1 MQVTSKEEI
10 FKPYLC
16 LFSGSKVVCLDNRF
30 CVVSCESSLLEPG
43 ECVLKSVRETV
54 PEPLGVVMDTTLYKN
69 EHFYCL
75 RLHPIKNGIGETI
88 AYIGEILDSGSVRGM
103 MERTEGPSDILP
115 LYNAVEMNSA
125 AIWKHAANL
134 RYGMV
139 KAKDYTRLTEVLGIE
154 TAMSNLSSVCENAF
168 NYAEMLYRTQ
178 RETVVDAGELCEN
191 LAKRCNAAL
200 AKCGRRIEALIDPG
214 SLYIYADSRRAV
226 VALVNAVQNALLY
239 SPKET
244 EPILTV
250 CYRES
255 RGRKFVEIRVVNE
268 SSMFSSKDFSGSVD
282 VNFSYQRLGLRNSDN
297 QAVCAGQ
304 RRVVRHDGGKRQG
317 DGDDIASGGALR
329 LRRGAS
335 AEETVRC
342 SVRYW
347 YPGFHRDNDARG
359 RAVLRRER
367 RKRGG
372 NSQLIFSVF
381 SQRCHI
387 FCV

>member
-30 CVVSCESSLLEPG
+30 CVVSCEGSLLESG

-54 PEPLGVVMDTTLYKN
+54 PEPLGIVMDTTLYKN

-75 RLHPIKNGIGETI
+75 RLHPIKNG
-88 AYIGEILDSGSVRGM
+88 
-103 MERTEGPSDILP
+103 
-115 LYNAVEMNSA
+115 
-125 AIWKHAANL
+125 KHAANL

-200 AKCGRRIEALIDPG
+200 AKCGRRIEALIEPG

-282 VNFSYQRLGLRNSDN
+282 VNFSYQRMGY
-297 QAVCAGQ
+297 GIPII
-304 RRVVRHDGGKRQG
+304 KRFAQV
-317 DGDDIASGGALR
+317 SGGWFDMTEENGRVTVTISLPAAHYGSGAELPLR
-329 LRRGAS
+329 KPSAAQYDTGIPDFTEIMMREVVQFFGES
-335 AEETVRC
+335 AESAE
-342 SVRYW
+342 
-347 YPGFHRDNDARG
+347 
-359 RAVLRRER
+359 
-367 RKRGG
+367 
-372 NSQLIFSVF
+372 
-381 SQRCHI
+381 
-387 FCV
+387 

>member
-16 LFSGSKVVCLDNRF
+16 LFSGSSVVCLDNRF
-30 CVVSCESSLLEPG
+30 CVVSCEGSLLESG

-54 PEPLGVVMDTTLYKN
+54 PEPLGIVMDTTLYKN

-178 RETVVDAGELCEN
+178 RETVVDAG
-191 LAKRCNAAL
+191 
-200 AKCGRRIEALIDPG
+200 
-214 SLYIYADSRRAV
+214 
-226 VALVNAVQNALLY
+226 
-239 SPKET
+239 
-244 EPILTV
+244 
-250 CYRES
+250 
-255 RGRKFVEIRVVNE
+255 
-268 SSMFSSKDFSGSVD
+268 
-282 VNFSYQRLGLRNSDN
+282 
-297 QAVCAGQ
+297 
-304 RRVVRHDGGKRQG
+304 
-317 DGDDIASGGALR
+317 
-329 LRRGAS
+329 
-335 AEETVRC
+335 
-342 SVRYW
+342 
-347 YPGFHRDNDARG
+347 
-359 RAVLRRER
+359 
-367 RKRGG
+367 
-372 NSQLIFSVF
+372 
-381 SQRCHI
+381 
-387 FCV
+387 

>member
-16 LFSGSKVVCLDNRF
+16 LFSGSSVVCLDNRF
-30 CVVSCESSLLEPG
+30 CVVSCEGSLLESG

-103 MERTEGPSDILP
+103 MERTEAPSDILP

-154 TAMSNLSSVCENAF
+154 TAMSNLSSVCEN
-168 NYAEMLYRTQ
+168 
-178 RETVVDAGELCEN
+178 

-200 AKCGRRIEALIDPG
+200 AKCGRRIEVLIDPG

-282 VNFSYQRLGLRNSDN
+282 VNFSYQRMGY
-297 QAVCAGQ
+297 GIPII
-304 RRVVRHDGGKRQG
+304 KRFAQV
-317 DGDDIASGGALR
+317 SGGWFDMTEENGRVTVTISLPAAHYGSGAELPLR
-329 LRRGAS
+329 KPSAAQYDTGIPDFTEIMMREVVQFFGESAES
-335 AEETVRC
+335 AEEIH
-342 SVRYW
+342 S
-347 YPGFHRDNDARG
+347 
-359 RAVLRRER
+359 
-367 RKRGG
+367 
-372 NSQLIFSVF
+372 
-381 SQRCHI
+381 
-387 FCV
+387 

>member
-30 CVVSCESSLLEPG
+30 CVVSCEGSLLESG

-88 AYIGEILDSGSVRGM
+88 AYIGEILDSGSVR
-103 MERTEGPSDILP
+103 
-115 LYNAVEMNSA
+115 
-125 AIWKHAANL
+125 
-134 RYGMV
+134 
-139 KAKDYTRLTEVLGIE
+139 
-154 TAMSNLSSVCENAF
+154 ENAF

-282 VNFSYQRLGLRNSDN
+282 VNFSYQRMGY
-297 QAVCAGQ
+297 GIPII
-304 RRVVRHDGGKRQG
+304 KRFAQV
-317 DGDDIASGGALR
+317 SGGWFDMTEENGRVTVTISLPAAHYGSGAELPLR
-329 LRRGAS
+329 KPSAAQYDTGIPDFTEIMMREVVQFFGES
-335 AEETVRC
+335 AESAE
-342 SVRYW
+342 
-347 YPGFHRDNDARG
+347 
-359 RAVLRRER
+359 
-367 RKRGG
+367 
-372 NSQLIFSVF
+372 
-381 SQRCHI
+381 
-387 FCV
+387 

>member
-30 CVVSCESSLLEPG
+30 CVVSCEGSLLEPG

-54 PEPLGVVMDTTLYKN
+54 PEPLGIVMDTTLYKN

-268 SSMFSSKDFSGSVD
+268 SSMFSSKDFSGGWFDMTEENGRVTVTISLPAAHYG
-282 VNFSYQRLGLRNSDN
+282 SGAELPLRKPSAAQYDT
-297 QAVCAGQ
+297 GIPDFTEIMM
-304 RRVVRHDGGKRQG
+304 REVVQFFGE
-317 DGDDIASGGALR
+317 
-329 LRRGAS
+329 S
-335 AEETVRC
+335 AESAE
-342 SVRYW
+342 
-347 YPGFHRDNDARG
+347 
-359 RAVLRRER
+359 
-367 RKRGG
+367 
-372 NSQLIFSVF
+372 
-381 SQRCHI
+381 
-387 FCV
+387 

>member
-16 LFSGSKVVCLDNRF
+16 LFSGSSVVCLDNRF
-30 CVVSCESSLLEPG
+30 CVVSCEGSLLESG

-103 MERTEGPSDILP
+103 MERTEAPSDILP

-125 AIWKHAANL
+125 AIWKHAVNL

-282 VNFSYQRLGLRNSDN
+282 VNFSYQRMGY
-297 QAVCAGQ
+297 GIPII
-304 RRVVRHDGGKRQG
+304 KRFAQV
-317 DGDDIASGGALR
+317 SGGWFDMTEENGRVTVTISLPAAHYGSGAELPLR
-329 LRRGAS
+329 KPSAVQYDTGIPDFTEIMMREVVQFFGES
-335 AEETVRC
+335 AESAE
-342 SVRYW
+342 
-347 YPGFHRDNDARG
+347 
-359 RAVLRRER
+359 
-367 RKRGG
+367 
-372 NSQLIFSVF
+372 
-381 SQRCHI
+381 
-387 FCV
+387 

>member
-154 TAMSNLSSVCENAF
+154 TAMSNLSSVC
-168 NYAEMLYRTQ
+168 
-178 RETVVDAGELCEN
+178 
-191 LAKRCNAAL
+191 
-200 AKCGRRIEALIDPG
+200 
-214 SLYIYADSRRAV
+214 
-226 VALVNAVQNALLY
+226 
-239 SPKET
+239 
-244 EPILTV
+244 
-250 CYRES
+250 
-255 RGRKFVEIRVVNE
+255 
-268 SSMFSSKDFSGSVD
+268 
-282 VNFSYQRLGLRNSDN
+282 
-297 QAVCAGQ
+297 
-304 RRVVRHDGGKRQG
+304 
-317 DGDDIASGGALR
+317 
-329 LRRGAS
+329 
-335 AEETVRC
+335 
-342 SVRYW
+342 
-347 YPGFHRDNDARG
+347 
-359 RAVLRRER
+359 
-367 RKRGG
+367 
-372 NSQLIFSVF
+372 
-381 SQRCHI
+381 
-387 FCV
+387 